1 MELSRRKLGRRD
13 EGILTLSSHVARSS
27 LLVVGLEPSRRPW
40 RRRVPG
46 TRTFRVLISNPGRR
60 PMAPCPPPCFP
71 ASWWPSDATRG
82 GTSERRAETRPKN
95 GGGKRKGGGE
105 RGESESVR
113 GGRGRERRG
122 VGSAVEATSVVV
134 VRGARHKYV
143 CIIRCD
149 LPHYPTRSDSCFIT
163 MSTLPRPVPFL
174 RSPFKW
180 MARNRRVPI
189 S

>member
-1 MELSRRKLGRRD
+1 MRGTTEFGTLAAKVGAARRGD
-13 EGILTLSSHVARSS
+13 PHSLSSHVARSS
-27 LLVVGLEPSRRPW
+27 LLVVGLEPSRGPW

-113 GGRGRERRG
+113 GGRGRERDEGLVARWKRRRWWWYA
-122 VGSAVEATSVVV
+122 VHDINMYVSSAAT
-134 VRGARHKYV
+134 
-143 CIIRCD
+143 C
-149 LPHYPTRSDSCFIT
+149 PTTRLGQTHASSQ
-163 MSTLPRPVPFL
+163 
-174 RSPFKW
+174 
-180 MARNRRVPI
+180 
-189 S
+189 